1 MFTFIFY
8 IISAYI
14 KIKLNLIIHKL
25 FISHF
30 KFLNIEDVNILIMEL
45 LLDNIMELIM
55 CIDKILKCFPK
66 YIQDLM
72 ENNIN
77 NEEIDFLEEI
87 RVRNNLP
94 LIFKIG
100 QAEKILDYKITTED
114 INYIFQKI
122 CENSVYSYQSQIV
135 NGFVTIQ
142 GGHRVGIVGSAV
154 LDTNG
159 KVTNFNYIS
168 GLNFRISR
176 QIIGCSNQ
184 IINEIY
190 NREGSIYNTLIISS
204 PGVGKTTLLRD
215 IIRNI
220 SNGITNHNGINVT
233 VIDERGEISATYKG
247 IMQNDLGIRTD
258 VINDIPKAI
267 GMRMAIR
274 SMAPKVIVADEIGS
288 KEDVEAIEYAM
299 CCGVKGIFTAHGG
312 NLDEIKRKPELNEL
326 LNNQIFEKIIK
337 IERKNEFSFIF

>member
-1 MFTFIFY
+1 
-8 IISAYI
+8 
-14 KIKLNLIIHKL
+14 
-25 FISHF
+25 
-30 KFLNIEDVNILIMEL
+30 
-45 LLDNIMELIM
+45 M

-66 YIQDLM
+66 HIQDLI

-77 NEEIDFLEEI
+77 NEEIDSLEEI
-87 RVRNNLP
+87 RVRNNIP
-94 LIFKIG
+94 LILKIG
-100 QAEKILDYKITTED
+100 QAEKVLNYKISSED

-122 CENSVYSYQSQIV
+122 CENSVYSYQSQIT
-135 NGFVTIQ
+135 NGFITIQ

-154 LDTNG
+154 IDTDG
-159 KVTNFNYIS
+159 KVANFNYIS

-184 IINEIY
+184 LINEIY
-190 NREGSIYNTLIISS
+190 NCEGSIYNTLIISS

-220 SNGITNHNGINVT
+220 SNGIINHNGINVA

-274 SMAPKVIVADEIGS
+274 SMAPRVIVADEIGS
-288 KEDVEAIEYAM
+288 KEDVEAIKYAM
-299 CCGVKGIFTAHGG
+299 CCGVKGAFTAHGD
-312 NLDEIKRKPELNEL
+312 NLEDIKKNPELDELIE
-326 LNNQIFEKIIK
+326 NQIFERIIK
-337 IERKNEFSFIF
+337 IERKDELFEYKILSI